1 MAKQQLEQL
10 PTALNA
16 KKLQAIEMLARG
28 VGPKAVA
35 EEIGI
40 ERATLWAWRQ
50 SPEFVEALAHHMRE
64 LEKIILDP
72 TPRLQGIVAMK
83 EAWPELAR
91 SLVDIARN
99 GKTEMGRIAALKLI
113 KEQIDKEELELG
125 PTEDEKIIAEWAK
138 GQGLVIEHGNA
149 E

>member
-1 MAKQQLEQL
+1 MVQELKQL

-16 KKLQAIEMLARG
+16 QKVQAIELLARG

-35 EEIGI
+35 EELGI
-40 ERATLWAWRQ
+40 ARSTLTDWRN
-50 SPEFVEALAHHMRE
+50 SPEFVQALAHHMRE
-64 LEKIILDP
+64 LEKVILDP

-91 SLVDIARN
+91 GLVDIARN
-99 GKTEMGRIAALKLI
+99 GKTEMAKIAALKMI

-125 PTEDEKIIAEWAK
+125 PTEDEKIIEEWAK
-138 GQGLVIEHGNA
+138 GQGIVINGNA